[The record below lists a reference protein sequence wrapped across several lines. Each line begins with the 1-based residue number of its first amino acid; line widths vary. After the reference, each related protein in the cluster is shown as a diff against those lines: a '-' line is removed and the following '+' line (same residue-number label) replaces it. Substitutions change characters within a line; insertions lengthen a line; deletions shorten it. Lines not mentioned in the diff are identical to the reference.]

1 MILFII
7 SFCLVLLSSYFIT
20 SIVAAKKDIVG
31 LIYLPILAFAQV
43 VITLESLSLFSVIK
57 VPWVLALNL
66 LFFAI
71 ISFFWFKMGKPLWS
85 IDCKDFFNKIINA
98 FKLDKSLIFLFIGFC
113 VFIISA
119 ITLCFL
125 LPITNADAQ
134 AYHVARSVFWVFQ
147 GSLNHFDVSDI
158 RNLCLPINS
167 EILYTWVILFTKKD
181 VFLSFFSFIGYVYSM
196 ISVYNILGYLKYCV
210 RKRLWVILILSS
222 FASVLVQASGTETD
236 IIISALVLS
245 SIFLFWYALKHNKKA
260 PVYMASLAYALAV
273 GTKTTAI
280 IAIPSV
286 GLFLL
291 ALCIIYKKHK
301 PLALFLGFGLINFL
315 IFSSYNYILNF
326 VQFGNFMGSDSF
338 IVVSKNY
345 YGIKGMLANFIKYIF
360 MFFDFT
366 GFTWSNYVGSYIVNL
381 KLSAL
386 SFFHLAYIKDG
397 LYSVNGV
404 NNYLLEPLM
413 GAGILGFLVFL
424 PCIVWAL
431 IKPIF
436 KIKSKRA
443 WVLFGFGCLFI
454 INVLV
459 MSYLLAYMAYSVRF
473 IMTFMVLS
481 SPILLYSYLSKRNPF
496 KYIIVAFALFYLTLV
511 STHIWPRP
519 FISII
524 NILRVN
530 PSISEIRKRALCY
543 DWKQDKRFSNST
555 CALKYKIKK
564 YYSPKNKIIAFTPAS
579 DFRYLLKFLEVDG
592 YKIDFAR
599 LENIDNIDL
608 SKYNLII
615 ANLNGQ
621 NSTLITDY
629 QRRKGEIIIDNDE
642 YVQVKKALVPCV
654 YDYNVKIPMIINGK
668 QMPPFEVLCI
678 MSQDYIKKQ
687 HLKLAGIA
695 GVVEPGTDI
704 NISNYYQIYE
714 NENKPIIMK
723 KEIKD

>member
-20 SIVAAKKDIVG
+20 SIIAPKKDIVG

-43 VITLESLSLFSVIK
+43 VLTLESLSLFSAIK
-57 VPWVLALNL
+57 VPWVLALNF
-66 LFFAI
+66 LFFSV
-71 ISFFWFKMGKPLWS
+71 ISFIWFKKSKPLWS
-85 IDCKDFFNKIINA
+85 IGCKEVFNRIKNSL
-98 FKLDKSLIFLFIGFC
+98 KLDKSLIFLFIGFC
-113 VFIISA
+113 VFVISA

-125 LPITNADAQ
+125 LPISNADAQ

-147 GSLNHFDVSDI
+147 GNLNHFDVSDI
-158 RNLCLPINS
+158 RDLCLPINS
-167 EILYTWVILFTKKD
+167 EILYTWVILFIKKG
-181 VFLSFFSFIGYVYSM
+181 VFLSFFSFIGYVFSM

-210 RKRLWVILILSS
+210 RKRLWVIFILSA

-245 SIFLFWYALKHNKKA
+245 SIFLFWYSLKYNKIV
-260 PVYMASLAYALAV
+260 PIYMASLAYALAV

-291 ALCIIYKKHK
+291 ALCIIYKKYK
-301 PLALFLGFGLINFL
+301 PIGLFLGFGLINFF

-326 VQFGNFMGSDSF
+326 IQFGNFMGSDSF

-345 YGIKGMLANFIKYIF
+345 YGFKGMIANFIKYMF

-366 GFTWSNYVGSYIVNL
+366 GFTWSKYVGSYIMNL
-381 KLSAL
+381 RLSTL
-386 SFFHLAYIKDG
+386 SFFHLAYVNDG
-397 LYSVNGV
+397 LYSVSGV

-424 PCIVWAL
+424 PCLAWSL

-436 KIKSKRA
+436 KFKSKKV

-454 INVLV
+454 VNVLV
-459 MSYLLAYMAYSVRF
+459 MSYLLVYMAYSVRF
-473 IMTFMVLS
+473 VMTFMVLS

-496 KYIIVAFALFYLTLV
+496 KYIIVAFALFYLILV
-511 STHIWPRP
+511 STHIWARP
-519 FISII
+519 FISIVK
-524 NILRVN
+524 ILRVN
-530 PSISEIRKRALCY
+530 PSLSELHERTLCY
-543 DWKQDKRFSNST
+543 DWKQVIRVSNST

-564 YYSPKNKIIAFTPAS
+564 YYSTENKILAFIPSS
-579 DFRYLLKFLEVDG
+579 DFRYILKFLEFEG
-592 YKIDFAR
+592 YKIDFGR

-621 NSTLITDY
+621 DSTLITDY
-629 QRRKGEIIIDNDE
+629 QRRKSEFIIANGG
-642 YVQVKKALVPCV
+642 YVQVKKTLVPCI
-654 YDYNVKIPMIINGK
+654 YQYNVKIPWIINGK
-668 QMPPFEVLCI
+668 KTPPFQVLCI
-678 MSQDYIKKQ
+678 MSQEYIKRQ

-695 GVVEPGTDI
+695 GLIEPGKDI
-704 NISNYYQIYE
+704 NESNYYEIYE
-714 NENKPIIMK
+714 NENNPIIMK
-723 KEIKD
+723 KKIKN